1 LTGQK
6 CYNSANFTSIRLP
19 VPLKVET
26 IKNIPPIKLLVKK
39 DQKRTNNKVNII
51 RWPFYETSLI
61 FELFFLAT
69 YNIYLL
75 YVA

>member
-1 LTGQK
+1 MLQLSKFYFYKASG
-6 CYNSANFTSIRLP
+6 SI
-19 VPLKVET
+19 ET